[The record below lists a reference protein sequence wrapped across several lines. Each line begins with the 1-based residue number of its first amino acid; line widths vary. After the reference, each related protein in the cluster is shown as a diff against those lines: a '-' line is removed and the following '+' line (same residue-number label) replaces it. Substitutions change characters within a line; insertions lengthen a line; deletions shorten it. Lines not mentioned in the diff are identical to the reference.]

1 MSPFHRHSVVLAR
14 AVFTCQFNK
23 KCYCKNLVSKRLPIL
38 NQVITLCPSRAE
50 VRKTPSWVLS
60 TFGKCYFLL
69 QLFIMSF
76 FFGHFLDSV
85 LVCMLSSTPFFPFL
99 SFCFGFFL
107 SITKEFCCC
116 FISLCF
122 FCMAVTSMAFGMSGM
137 EKSAAKQIVSRNFF
151 LR

>member
-69 QLFIMSF
+69 QLFILSF
-76 FFGHFLDSV
+76 FFVISLTVFWFACYPL
-85 LVCMLSSTPFFPFL
+85 LPFFL
-99 SFCFGFFL
+99 SFRFVFFFFL

-122 FCMAVTSMAFGMSGM
+122 FYMAVTSMAFGMSGM

>member
-76 FFGHFLDSV
+76 FLSFPWQCFGLHVILYSLFPFPFV
-85 LVCMLSSTPFFPFL
+85 LVF
-99 SFCFGFFL
+99 FFL

-122 FCMAVTSMAFGMSGM
+122 FYMAVTSMAFGMSGV